1 MNSLKRRS
9 LLALLTSI
17 FIERL
22 AIRPIQAA
30 KATVEKPKPIVVIG
44 AGLAGLAAASEL
56 HKQGRE
62 VMILEARDRVG
73 GRLWTSQKWSDA
85 PMDLGASWIHGV
97 LGNPITKLAQ
107 ECDAERVTTSYDNSI
122 IFDSNGDPLNERRIE
137 QLEELRTKLHRAIR
151 DAQDDDVDKSIDEVA
166 KNLAK
171 RLKANQE
178 AIQLLN
184 FLVSSEFEQEYAGDA
199 KRLSAYWYDSD
210 KAFDGDDELFV
221 EGYQVIVDWLSKDQ
235 AIRLGEAVKSIEWSE
250 DIVRIITH
258 RGEFIAD
265 KVLIT
270 LPLGVLK
277 GGLVK
282 FAPELPRAKSNAISK
297 LEMGT
302 LNKCFLRFPDVF
314 WPTDVDWLEYIPSEP
329 GHWTEW
335 VSFANAADKPI
346 LLGFMAGNVA
356 RQIENLTDQQIVAS
370 AMATLRKIFG
380 EDIPAPTDYQ
390 ITRWFSDP
398 FAHGSY
404 SYNPVG
410 SHPKLRSELAKP
422 VDGKLY
428 FAGEATE
435 EDYFGTAHGAY
446 LSGIRA
452 AREILG

>member
-1 MNSLKRRS
+1 M
-9 LLALLTSI
+9 
-17 FIERL
+17 
-22 AIRPIQAA
+22 
-30 KATVEKPKPIVVIG
+30 
-44 AGLAGLAAASEL
+44 
-56 HKQGRE
+56 
-62 VMILEARDRVG
+62 
-73 GRLWTSQKWSDA
+73 
-85 PMDLGASWIHGV
+85 
-97 LGNPITKLAQ
+97 
-107 ECDAERVTTSYDNSI
+107 
-122 IFDSNGDPLNERRIE
+122 RIE

-166 KNLAK
+166 KNLANK
-171 RLKANQE
+171 LKANKE
-178 AIQLLN
+178 TIQLLN
-184 FLVSSEFEQEYAGDA
+184 FLVNSEFEQEYAGDA
-199 KRLSAYWYDSD
+199 KRLSAFWYDSD
-210 KAFDGDDELFV
+210 EAFDGDDELFV

-235 AIRLGEAVKSIEWSE
+235 TIRLGEVVQRIEWSE

-282 FAPELPRAKSNAISK
+282 FAPDLPRAKSNAISK

-314 WPTDVDWLEYIPSEP
+314 WPTDVDWLEYIPNEP

-346 LLGFMAGNVA
+346 LLGFMAGNVG
-356 RQIENLTDQQIVAS
+356 RQIESFTDQQIVAS

-404 SYNPVG
+404 SFNPIG
-410 SHPKLRSELAKP
+410 SNPKLRSELAKP
-422 VDGKLY
+422 IDSKLY